1 MSAASLDDAVGVP
14 APQIT
19 AARGLSLR
27 WRLVLLV
34 VASVVPLLAFSLAHE
49 YLGYRKDVATT
60 GRQTLAIAR
69 SMSLLVEQELQAR
82 IATLQTLTVARAL
95 QAGDL
100 AEFRAQAETVV
111 AQQFPG
117 ANILLLK
124 EDGQQVMN
132 TILPPGAPLPVRPN
146 LESTRQV
153 FATGRPAVS
162 NLYQGAVGPRP
173 VVAIDVP
180 VRGRDGTVAYV
191 LSLSPSLEAFAE
203 IIRRQH
209 PPATWVVSVLDR
221 RGVNIARVP
230 NGDRFV
236 GHEAPPSLLGPLQAE
251 REAVV
256 ESTSLE
262 GIPLLSV
269 FSHAERFGWAV
280 AIGVPL
286 AELTGPALSEAMRTV
301 AVGGVILALG
311 LALALYAARQIA
323 GPIESLRRLAAGIDS
338 DALLNP
344 PSTGLRETDE
354 VAKAL
359 RLAEENRKRSE
370 QAATILREGI
380 DMMPAGFVIYDDQ
393 GRLVICNHSYRC
405 FYPETADLIVPG
417 VRFEDILREGL
428 ARGRFPDAKGREEEW
443 VAERVRRQ
451 CDPHGTIEQRLYD
464 GRWVFVTKS
473 RMANGYIAGVR
484 IDITALKAAEQAL
497 SKSEEQLKRAQR
509 LAHMGSDL
517 RNLRTDEAEWSDETY
532 RIFGVSRETYVPSTE
547 NFLRMLHPD
556 DRPIVLATR
565 EQIRQGIC
573 PEPFEYRI
581 IRPDGAVRQ
590 IYRENELI
598 RDEAGNPLYLAGTIH
613 DVTELRAAQG
623 RERQLERQLMHSQ
636 KLEAL
641 GTLAGGVA
649 HDLNNTLVPILALS
663 KLALDE
669 LPEGSAVR
677 GDIEMIVRAS
687 ERARDLVKQILAF
700 SRKQDL
706 VKQHVDL
713 TLVTRE
719 ALRMLRATLP
729 ASIDIVERI
738 GEVPPVFADAGELH
752 QVVVNL
758 ITNAAQA
765 IGGELGR
772 ITVTIWSTSERQST
786 PETRGVGPVVCL
798 SIADTGCGMDQP
810 TLDRV
815 FEPFFTTKGVG
826 SGTGL
831 GLSVVHGIITSHSG
845 KIAVHSKPGEGS
857 EFTLSLPA
865 LDQNQTTAQIETAA
879 A

>member
-1 MSAASLDDAVGVP
+1 VWRSCERPDH
-14 APQIT
+14 
-19 AARGLSLR
+19 LSLR
-27 WRLVLLV
+27 WRLALLV
-34 VASVVPLLAFSLAHE
+34 VASVLPLLAFSLAHQYLE
-49 YLGYRKDVATT
+49 YRNEIATT
-60 GRQTLAIAR
+60 GRQTLAVAR
-69 SMSLLVEQELQAR
+69 SMSLLVEQELQTG
-82 IATLQTLTVARAL
+82 IATLQTLTVSRAL
-95 QAGDL
+95 QTRDFD
-100 AEFRAQAETVV
+100 EFRAQAETVV
-111 AQQFPG
+111 TQQFPG
-117 ANILLLK
+117 ANILLLE

-132 TILPPGAPLPVRPN
+132 TILPPDAPLPVRRN

-180 VRGRDGTVAYV
+180 VKGSDGTVAYV
-191 LSLSPSLEAFAE
+191 LSLIPRLEAFAE

-209 PPATWVVSVLDR
+209 PPATWVVSVFDR

-230 NGDRFV
+230 NGERFV
-236 GHEAPPSLLGPLQAE
+236 GHEAPPGLLGPLQAE
-251 REAVV
+251 REGVV
-256 ESTSLE
+256 ENTSLE
-262 GIPLLSV
+262 GMRLLSV

-280 AIGVPL
+280 AVGVPL

-301 AVGGVILALG
+301 AVGGVILVLG

-323 GPIESLRRLAAGIDS
+323 GPIESLRRVAAAIDR
-338 DALLNP
+338 DTLLNP
-344 PSTGLRETDE
+344 PSTGLREIDE
-354 VAKAL
+354 VVQTL
-359 RLAEENRKRSE
+359 RLADENRRRSE
-370 QAATILREGI
+370 QAATILRDGI
-380 DMMPAGFVIYDDQ
+380 DTIPEGFVIYDDQ
-393 GRLVICNHSYRC
+393 GRLVMCNQSYRR
-405 FYPETADLIVPG
+405 FYPETADRIVPG

-443 VAERVRRQ
+443 VVERLRRQ
-451 CDPHGTIEQRLYD
+451 RDPHGTIEQRLHD

-473 RMANGYIAGVR
+473 RMANGFIAGVR

-532 RIFGVSRETYVPSTE
+532 RIFGASRETFVPSTE
-547 NFLRMLHPD
+547 NFLQMLHPD
-556 DRPIVLATR
+556 DRPTVLATR
-565 EQIRQGIC
+565 AQIRQGIC
-573 PEPFEYRI
+573 PKPFEYRI
-581 IRPDGAVRQ
+581 IRRDGTVRQ

-598 RDEAGNPLYLAGTIH
+598 RDGVGNPLYLAGTIH
-613 DVTELRAAQG
+613 DVTELRAAQ
-623 RERQLERQLMHSQ
+623 RHEKELERQLMHSQ
-636 KLEAL
+636 RLEAL

-669 LPEGSAVR
+669 LPETSAVR
-677 GDIEMIVRAS
+677 GDIETIVRAS

-700 SRKQDL
+700 SRKQDI
-706 VKQHVDL
+706 VKQRVDL

-719 ALRMLRATLP
+719 ALQMLRATLP
-729 ASIDIVERI
+729 ASIDIAEHI
-738 GEVPPVFADAGELH
+738 GEVPLVFGNAGELH

-758 ITNAAQA
+758 VTNAAQA
-765 IGGELGR
+765 IGGEVGR
-772 ITVTIWSTSERQST
+772 ITISAWSTSERQSA
-786 PETRGVGPVVCL
+786 CL
-798 SIADTGCGMDQP
+798 SIADTGCGMDRA

-845 KIAVHSKPGEGS
+845 TIAVRSKPGEGS
-857 EFTLSLPA
+857 EFILSLPA
-865 LDQNQTTAQIETAA
+865 LDQDQTTAQIEIAA

>member
-1 MSAASLDDAVGVP
+1 MWRSCGRPDH
-14 APQIT
+14 
-19 AARGLSLR
+19 LSLR
-27 WRLVLLV
+27 WRLALLV
-34 VASVVPLLAFSLAHE
+34 VASVFPLLAFSFAHQ
-49 YLGYRKDVATT
+49 YLDYREDVAIT
-60 GRQTLAIAR
+60 GRQTLAVAR
-69 SMSLLVEQELQAR
+69 SMSLLVEQELQTG
-82 IATLQTLTVARAL
+82 IATLQTLTVSRAL
-95 QAGDL
+95 RDGDL

-124 EDGQQVMN
+124 ENGQQVMN
-132 TILPPGAPLPVRPN
+132 TILPPDAPLPVRRN

-153 FATGRPAVS
+153 FAIGRPAVS

-180 VRGRDGTVAYV
+180 VKGSDGTVTYV
-191 LSLSPSLEAFAE
+191 LSLIPRLEAFAE

-230 NGDRFV
+230 DGERFV
-236 GHEAPPSLLGPLQAE
+236 GHEASPSLLGLMQAE
-251 REAVV
+251 REGVV
-256 ESTSLE
+256 ESTLID
-262 GIPLLSV
+262 GMRLLSV

-286 AELTGPALSEAMRTV
+286 AELTGPVLSEAMRTV
-301 AVGGVILALG
+301 AVGGVILVLG
-311 LALALYAARQIA
+311 LALALYASRRIA
-323 GPIESLRRLAAGIDS
+323 GPIESLRRLAAAIDR
-338 DALLNP
+338 DTLLDP

-354 VAKAL
+354 VVQAL
-359 RLAEENRKRSE
+359 QSAEEDRRRSE
-370 QAATILREGI
+370 QAATILRDGI
-380 DMMPAGFVIYDDQ
+380 DTIPEGFVIYDDH
-393 GRLVICNHSYRC
+393 GRLVMCNQSYRR
-405 FYPETADLIVPG
+405 FYPETADRIVPG
-417 VRFEDILREGL
+417 ARFEDILREGL

-443 VAERVRRQ
+443 VAERVRWQR
-451 CDPHGTIEQRLYD
+451 DPHGTIEQPLND
-464 GRWVFVTKS
+464 GRWVFLTKS

-532 RIFGVSRETYVPSTE
+532 RIFGVSRETYIPSTE

-556 DRPIVLATR
+556 DRPTVLATR
-565 EQIRQGIC
+565 AQIRQGIC
-573 PEPFEYRI
+573 PKPFEYRI
-581 IRPDGAVRQ
+581 IRPDGTMRQ

-598 RDEAGNPLYLAGTIH
+598 RDGAGNPLYLAGTIH
-613 DVTELRAAQG
+613 DVTEFRAAQ
-623 RERQLERQLMHSQ
+623 RHEKELERQLMHSQ
-636 KLEAL
+636 RLEAL

-669 LPEGSAVR
+669 LPEGSVVR
-677 GDIEMIVRAS
+677 GDIETIVRAS

-713 TLVTRE
+713 APVTRE
-719 ALRMLRATLP
+719 ALQMLRATLP
-729 ASIDIVERI
+729 ASIDIVEHI

-758 ITNAAQA
+758 VTNAAQA
-765 IGGELGR
+765 IGGEVGR
-772 ITVTIWSTSERQST
+772 ITVSVWSASERQSA
-786 PETRGVGPVVCL
+786 CL
-798 SIADTGCGMDQP
+798 SIADTGCGMDRA

-845 KIAVHSKPGEGS
+845 TITVRSKPGEGS
-857 EFTLSLPA
+857 EFILSLPA
-865 LDQNQTTAQIETAA
+865 LDQDRTTAQIETAA

>member
-1 MSAASLDDAVGVP
+1 
-14 APQIT
+14 
-19 AARGLSLR
+19 
-27 WRLVLLV
+27 
-34 VASVVPLLAFSLAHE
+34 
-49 YLGYRKDVATT
+49 
-60 GRQTLAIAR
+60 
-69 SMSLLVEQELQAR
+69 
-82 IATLQTLTVARAL
+82 
-95 QAGDL
+95 
-100 AEFRAQAETVV
+100 
-111 AQQFPG
+111 
-117 ANILLLK
+117 
-124 EDGQQVMN
+124 
-132 TILPPGAPLPVRPN
+132 
-146 LESTRQV
+146 
-153 FATGRPAVS
+153 
-162 NLYQGAVGPRP
+162 
-173 VVAIDVP
+173 
-180 VRGRDGTVAYV
+180 V

-301 AVGGVILALG
+301 AVGGVILPLG